1 MLNLNFTRIKV
12 KEDTSAEDKALREF
26 FNKSQNNP
34 RETNLEENKIKD
46 KSGNKNDLVKSEK
59 NEPESVQN
67 MEIEESDSNE
77 INGEHIRKLF
87 PNLEIPTLIGFSYQ
101 EKITRPHL
109 E

>member
-1 MLNLNFTRIKV
+1 MKSPMFSFVQV
-12 KEDTSAEDKALREF
+12 KY
-26 FNKSQNNP
+26 
-34 RETNLEENKIKD
+34 
-46 KSGNKNDLVKSEK
+46 
-59 NEPESVQN
+59 VQN